1 MRPAC
6 VTCRTDWRRD
16 PPEDVKASKRHSPR
30 HAIPLLNQRK
40 SDMTKSTSIR
50 IALAMGSIAL
60 ASCAAQPNT
69 DERPAAY
76 QDFRAGGAS
85 PNQTTRATGTYV
97 GTIDKI
103 EATNRRDASNLVTVR
118 LDNGARQSVAMAN
131 IAD

>member
-1 MRPAC
+1 
-6 VTCRTDWRRD
+6 
-16 PPEDVKASKRHSPR
+16 
-30 HAIPLLNQRK
+30 
-40 SDMTKSTSIR
+40 MTKSTSIR

-76 QDFRAGGAS
+76 QDFRSGGVS

-97 GTIDKI
+97 GTIARI

-118 LDNGARQSVAMAN
+118 LDNNAGFQSVAMAN
-131 IAD
+131 IADLRTGDRVKVDAGYISRY

>member
-1 MRPAC
+1 
-6 VTCRTDWRRD
+6 
-16 PPEDVKASKRHSPR
+16 
-30 HAIPLLNQRK
+30 
-40 SDMTKSTSIR
+40 MTKSTSIR

-76 QDFRAGGAS
+76 QDFRTGGVS

-131 IAD
+131 IADLRTGDRVKVDAGYISRY